1 MIDNITIIEGNKDQ
15 SVNNINIRKLYND
28 NKDNL
33 WLKSPFYPNNLKS
46 FEKWFNKYLRMIERL
61 DNMSDKEYNA
71 LKDFFDLRLKDQKLD
86 NKIKLVYMQLQKL
99 FNNTPNKKLN
109 LIGFNEILK
118 NNLLKEG
125 VKIE

>member
-1 MIDNITIIEGNKDQ
+1 MTYEDQ
-15 SVNNINIRKLYND
+15 DRLNYEYM
-28 NKDNL
+28 
-33 WLKSPFYPNNLKS
+33 LKV
-46 FEKWFNKYLRMIERL
+46 
-61 DNMSDKEYNA
+61 NA
-71 LKDFFDLRLKDQKLD
+71 LNDFFDLRLKDQKLD

-125 VKIE
+125 VKLE